1 MDNYVENI
9 LAENLTLKRQL
20 ESKSEALVIL
30 NKELAE
36 FKTERD
42 QFKLMA
48 ERLQE
53 KCSTLKK
60 VSYRENSVFNDR
72 SEEPL
77 SPTSIDVKEVNR
89 SLKFEVECLRQKLR
103 DALGDVKAL
112 RTQLKEQKPIVND
125 TDSISIKHLDREEE
139 LVKQLEA
146 INNAKQ
152 KLEIDLQSILD
163 EKEELLTERD
173 AYKCKVHRLNHELS
187 TLLKG
192 ENHTVI
198 DIDSLIMENRF
209 LQEQLQQAQEEISLN
224 NQTISRYKTQME
236 RKGSKGAI
244 KFGLENLA
252 GMGLSEKQVQE
263 LLENTPADQLPNTAA
278 TVMQLRTICV
288 TLLENVKDKE
298 LALSH
303 QRRANRILAAQIG
316 QLKQRVQNLQGSQ
329 FVMFPSKIL
338 LEGYTGPDVKNYAYQ
353 NEIDSKNFNE
363 DSEKNDSMESKNSGK
378 FRAMISTT
386 FTKVGSHNS
395 WCSIVSLVVT
405 NGYKIFLQGC
415 TKVML

>member
-1 MDNYVENI
+1 MNTHKFSKHNMDNYVENI

-60 VSYRENSVFNDR
+60 GSYRENSVFNDR

-112 RTQLKEQKPIVND
+112 RTKLKEQKPVVND

-209 LQEQLQQAQEEISLN
+209 LQEQLQQAQEEISLS

-236 RKGSKGAI
+236 RKGSKGVI

-278 TVMQLRTICV
+278 TVTQLRTICV

-386 FTKVGSHNS
+386 FTKVGHA
-395 WCSIVSLVVT
+395 T
-405 NGYKIFLQGC
+405 AGA
-415 TKVML
+415 VM